1 MYDALICRFQN
12 YSSRKT
18 PREHTGGP
26 AAGTGTEP
34 VSGFCLRIPQKT
46 EVTGSSLR
54 TAARRMHGL
63 LRIRINILH
72 TVLKE

>member
-1 MYDALICRFQN
+1 MTAAAKHRENIQEGQQPEPEPNRF
-12 YSSRKT
+12 
-18 PREHTGGP
+18 P
-26 AAGTGTEP
+26 
-34 VSGFCLRIPQKT
+34 GFCLRIPQKT

>member
-1 MYDALICRFQN
+1 MYDALIVVFKITAAAKHRENIQEGQQPEPEPNRF
-12 YSSRKT
+12 
-18 PREHTGGP
+18 P
-26 AAGTGTEP
+26 
-34 VSGFCLRIPQKT
+34 GFCLRIPQKT

>member
-1 MYDALICRFQN
+1 MYGQQPEPEPNRF
-12 YSSRKT
+12 
-18 PREHTGGP
+18 P
-26 AAGTGTEP
+26 
-34 VSGFCLRIPQKT
+34 GFCLRIPQKT